1 MKKYIIIGLV
11 LSLFSCG
18 ENQKT
23 EQSNTENNPATEQLA
38 KTIEETTKEADINGK
53 WQITNVSGGPVKI
66 YPSGKSNP
74 GMEIDFNPIWK
85 GGTYEFTNGICF
97 LTLPNTPKDQIG
109 GYKVK
114 GNTIIF
120 DNTEGEEQQ
129 MTFTLDGNMMTLT
142 IDSQVYQKLIAQ
154 KSNGQVEMD
163 ISSPLVFH
171 LRK

>member
-18 ENQKT
+18 ESQKT
-23 EQSNTENNPATEQLA
+23 EQSDTATEQ
-38 KTIEETTKEADINGK
+38 TTTVEKAAEEADINGK

-97 LTLPNTPKDQIG
+97 LTLPNTPQDQIG

-129 MTFTLDGNMMTLT
+129 MTFTLDGNTMTLT

-171 LRK
+171 LKK

>member
-1 MKKYIIIGLV
+1 MKKYIVLGLA
-11 LSLFSCG
+11 LALFACG
-18 ENQKT
+18 ENQQAKQTDTEENLIREQEKT
-23 EQSNTENNPATEQLA
+23 AT
-38 KTIEETTKEADINGK
+38 TETTTATDINGK
-53 WQITNVSGGPVKI
+53 WTITKIGGGPIKI
-66 YPSGKSNP
+66 YPSGKNNP
-74 GMEIDFNPIWK
+74 GMDIDFNPIWK
-85 GGTYEFTNGICF
+85 GGTFEFTNGICF
-97 LTLPNTPKDQIG
+97 LTVPNTPQDQIG

-129 MTFTLDGNMMTLT
+129 MTFTLESNNMTLNM
-142 IDSQVYQKLIAQ
+142 DSKAYKNLIAS

>member
-1 MKKYIIIGLV
+1 MKKYIIIGLA
-11 LSLFSCG
+11 LSLLSCG
-18 ENQKT
+18 ENQKK
-23 EQSNTENNPATEQLA
+23 EQSNTENNPSEQIA
-38 KTIEETTKEADINGK
+38 KTIEETTKGADINGK
-53 WQITNVSGGPVKI
+53 WQITKVSGGPVKI

-129 MTFTLDGNMMTLT
+129 MTFTLDGNTMTLS
-142 IDSQVYQKLIAQ
+142 INSEAYQKLIKQ
-154 KSNGQVEMD
+154 KSNEKVEMD
-163 ISSPLVFH
+163 ISNPLVFH
-171 LRK
+171 LKK

>member
-1 MKKYIIIGLV
+1 MKNIIIIGLA
-11 LSLFSCG
+11 LSLLSCG
-18 ENQKT
+18 ESPKT
-23 EQSNTENNPATEQLA
+23 EQPDTENNPTTEQEA
-38 KTIEETTKEADINGK
+38 KTIEKTTKEADINGK
-53 WQITNVSGGPVKI
+53 WQITKVSGGPVKI

-74 GMEIDFNPIWK
+74 GMEIDFNPVWQ

-97 LTLPNTPKDQIG
+97 LTLPNAPQDQIG

-129 MTFTLDGNMMTLT
+129 MAFTLDGNAMTLT
-142 IDSQVYQKLIAQ
+142 IDSQAYQKLIAQ

-171 LRK
+171 LKK

>member
-1 MKKYIIIGLV
+1 MKKYIIIGLA
-11 LSLFSCG
+11 LSLLSCG

-23 EQSNTENNPATEQLA
+23 EQSNTENNPSEQIA
-38 KTIEETTKEADINGK
+38 KTFEEITKEADINGK
-53 WQITNVSGGPVKI
+53 WQITKVSGEPVKI

-129 MTFTLDGNMMTLT
+129 MTFTLDGNTMTLS
-142 IDSQVYQKLIAQ
+142 INSEAYQKLIKQ
-154 KSNGQVEMD
+154 KSNEKVEMD
-163 ISSPLVFH
+163 ISNPLVFH
-171 LRK
+171 LKK

>member
-1 MKKYIIIGLV
+1 MKNMIIIGLA
-11 LSLFSCG
+11 LSLLSCG

-23 EQSNTENNPATEQLA
+23 EQSNTENNPSEQIA
-38 KTIEETTKEADINGK
+38 KTIEETTKETDINGK
-53 WQITNVSGGPVKI
+53 WQITKVSGVPGKI
-66 YPSGKSNP
+66 SPSGKSNP

-171 LRK
+171 LKK